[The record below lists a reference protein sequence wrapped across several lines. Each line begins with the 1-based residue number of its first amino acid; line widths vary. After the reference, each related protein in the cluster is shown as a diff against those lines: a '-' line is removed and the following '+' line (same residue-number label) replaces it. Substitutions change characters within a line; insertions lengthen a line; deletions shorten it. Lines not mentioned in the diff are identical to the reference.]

1 MATQPRE
8 FYVTHV
14 IPYITTGSQEFPSWF
29 NDRGCDVTF
38 VEASFMS
45 KHAITGST
53 TAYQG
58 VAAHLVTSAGV
69 HTTSLASYSY
79 DAASKSATAY
89 VAQALTLTGTTAD
102 LVIAD
107 GAGIALSSTI
117 TGSNTTISTGSLIQI
132 RLREGSDTG

>member
-8 FYVTHV
+8 FYVTTIV
-14 IPYITTGSQEFPSWF
+14 PYIATSSQEFPSWF

-38 VEASFMS
+38 VEASFIS
-45 KHAITGST
+45 SHAITGST

-69 HTTSLASYSY
+69 HTTSLASYSF

-89 VAQALTLTGTTAD
+89 VAQALTNGTTAD

-107 GAGIALSSTI
+107 GAGIAVSSTI
-117 TGSNTTISTGSLIQI
+117 TGSNTTISTGSLIQL